1 MSDRP
6 VGVGGA
12 AWSPVVSTIETV
24 RFCPICRTMTWFI
37 DGVCEWSDG
46 HAVME
51 RAREQ
56 ADTKRE
62 GRVDE

>member
-1 MSDRP
+1 M
-6 VGVGGA
+6 
-12 AWSPVVSTIETV
+12 VVETV
-24 RFCPICRTMTWFI
+24 VETVQFCPICRTKTWFV

-62 GRVDE
+62 GQVDE